1 MGAAKNEQSMDRRG
15 FMKTSAAAAVAG
27 SALLR
32 SAPANARADDG
43 LDHRNERP
51 DIMRYRRLGR
61 TNLMASRLV
70 FGCGSALAGGRAVRL
85 LEVAFEA
92 GINVYDVGSN
102 DYYRN
107 SENHLAP
114 FAKKHRG
121 EIFVASKGYARS
133 TVELKPGEGINTE
146 FARTSAA
153 YWSNL
158 VDKSLKDLDV
168 DFIDA
173 YYTQGADN
181 AELVKSEEF
190 GNAFEKVKKAG
201 KVMHIGVSTHNNIEA
216 VLNSAMETGWYD
228 LTMVAMTPA
237 GWYDRKNNTLQDGSP
252 PLKALRPVL
261 DRVKAS
267 GMGLV
272 GMKIG
277 RHLSIKLDLAEF
289 DKYYGGKLLNA
300 KLSPFQRS
308 YAFVLE
314 NGVDAVNADMQNLTH
329 FEENLYAAR
338 TSHEYFA

>member
-1 MGAAKNEQSMDRRG
+1 MNEKKHNQSMDRRD
-15 FMKTSAAAAVAG
+15 FIKTSAAAVAG
-27 SALLR
+27 SAMLR
-32 SAPANARADDG
+32 ATPANAADDG

-51 DIMRYRRLGR
+51 DIMRYRKLGR

-114 FAKKHRG
+114 FAKKHKG
-121 EIFVASKGYARS
+121 EIFIASKGYARS

-158 VDKSLKDLDV
+158 VDNSLKDLDT
-168 DFIDA
+168 DMIDA

-181 AELVKSEEF
+181 AELVKSDEM

-201 KVMHIGVSTHNNIEA
+201 KVKHIGVSTHNNMEA
-216 VLNSAMETGWYD
+216 VLDSAMETGWYD

-237 GWYDRKNNTLQDGSP
+237 GWYDRKNNTLQVGSP
-252 PLKALRPVL
+252 PLRELRPVL
-261 DRVKAS
+261 ERVKAS

-272 GMKIG
+272 AMKIG
-277 RHLSIKLDLAEF
+277 RHLSVKQDLVEF
-289 DKYYGGKLLNA
+289 DKYYDEKLLAA

-314 NGVDAVNADMQNLTH
+314 NGVDAVNADMQNITH
-329 FEENLYAAR
+329 FEENLHAAR